1 MQGACVAYAIINSSK
16 LKPSS
21 FVVIMTGL
29 IMPRASV
36 TNASMR
42 RKKNKRALDYIKVA
56 LEGQARDIAAKIIAL
71 FYSSDIENDRFIVK
85 LQDRV
90 CVDLKDK
97 VGILSH
103 Y

>member
-16 LKPSS
+16 LKPFL

-42 RKKNKRALDYIKVA
+42 RKKNKRALDCIKMA
-56 LEGQARDIAAKIIAL
+56 LDGQARDIAARIMAL
-71 FYSSDIENDRFIVK
+71 FYSSDVENCCFIA
-85 LQDRV
+85 
-90 CVDLKDK
+90 
-97 VGILSH
+97 
-103 Y
+103 